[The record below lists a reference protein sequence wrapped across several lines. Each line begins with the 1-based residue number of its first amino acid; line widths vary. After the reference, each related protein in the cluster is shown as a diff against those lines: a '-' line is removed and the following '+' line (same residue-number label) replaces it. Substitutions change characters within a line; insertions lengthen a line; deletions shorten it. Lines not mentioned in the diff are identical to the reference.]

1 MRRDGGGTLSVAN
14 VKIERT
20 STEKP
25 KSATPDPEPE
35 PSVRP
40 VRIKKEKVDE
50 PIVDKSA
57 AESDSNKKTSNDVV
71 NWKTFFEDLIWNEFL
86 QFENYNF

>member
-1 MRRDGGGTLSVAN
+1 MTFRVTESCLTFQKEPPLNTKMRRDGGTLSVAN

-57 AESDSNKKTSNDVV
+57 AESDSNKKTSNDAV
-71 NWKTFFEDLIWNEFL
+71 N
-86 QFENYNF
+86 

>member
-71 NWKTFFEDLIWNEFL
+71 N
-86 QFENYNF
+86 